1 MAYKGEHMYNCR
13 AVPFDWKNASLIVV
27 SGSKPN
33 PCGHALARAGNYYFH
48 IDGARE
54 YPWYMAHAGYLRYLK
69 ENEKTELRR
78 MQVRLAKP
86 EAAQRKL
93 EELSAKRWTW
103 LLLPNNCASFVEEIF
118 AAGGSNVSTWTN
130 CPAMSWSS

>member
-1 MAYKGEHMYNCR
+1 MAYKGEHMYNCQ
-13 AVPFDWKNASLIVV
+13 AVPFDWKNASLIIV

-78 MQVRLAKP
+78 VQHIRQDIVGRGRRHAGPKSKQLG
-86 EAAQRKL
+86 
-93 EELSAKRWTW
+93 LSIM
-103 LLLPNNCASFVEEIF
+103 ASSHETILH
-118 AAGGSNVSTWTN
+118 
-130 CPAMSWSS
+130 